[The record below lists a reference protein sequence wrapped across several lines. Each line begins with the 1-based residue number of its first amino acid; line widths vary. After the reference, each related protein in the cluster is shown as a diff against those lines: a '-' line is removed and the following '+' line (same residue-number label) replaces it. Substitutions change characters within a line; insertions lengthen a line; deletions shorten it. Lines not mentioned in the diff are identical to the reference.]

1 MEKKMNVK
9 TIVVN
14 NDKIE
19 NISKKVDS
27 IVEIKTTGW
36 IYQQYKKNKL
46 FFDRER
52 LQRLLKK
59 WEKPQSDSYKT
70 TLFNGANYKDS
81 IQLAEIDTIVS
92 NLKIQISEENDG
104 FEKDFLKENLDYF
117 QDLQDK
123 GFEYI
128 VLDGQ
133 HRIEDIKDYFD
144 NLLSFNPTT
153 PIIFKFKDSPGT
165 IDIKGKYEE
174 LPKEAREHL
183 FNSIGL
189 IVVIYQTGD
198 LSELARIFIT
208 SNSMK
213 AMTHHEKRI
222 LNYNPIN
229 RWLNKLCLKYTNIRH
244 MFANIGAGMSGDY
257 DLDSKGD
264 TLFAAEML
272 CWINDNYYELSE
284 DRLDQVLNTYKSA
297 KELKERL
304 KKTYISKKDKAI
316 TQNII
321 KTMANGCA
329 RIDPK
334 ILKKFGKAS
343 YYNLFMTL
351 SFFMQETNLWGK
363 EKKIN
368 GSYKVKDSQ
377 TFVKWFFDEEMARL
391 NSKGTYQIHR
401 MFGKIKRQVHDYSFN
416 KHNGDSKH
424 KAKKSMKGKGGSKY
438 SFDSYARIRYL
449 LEDFFNDREDL
460 LKIGAISEIGSRQSP
475 HKRDEFLVQK
485 GIKLSESNGLHL
497 DEIVPISKGGNRTF
511 KNTRFVDKQTNINDG
526 NSTKPFSLLKT
537 QKPIRR

>member
-1 MEKKMNVK
+1 MNVK
-9 TIVVN
+9 TNVVI

-36 IYQQYKKNKL
+36 IYQQYKNNKL

-59 WEKPQSDSYKT
+59 WEKLQSDSYKT

-81 IQLAEIDTIVS
+81 IQLAKIETIVS
-92 NLKIQISEENDG
+92 NLKTQISEENDG
-104 FEKDFLKENLDYF
+104 FEKDFLNENLKYF
-117 QDLQDK
+117 QDLQNK

-165 IDIKGKYEE
+165 INIKGKYEE
-174 LPKEAREHL
+174 LPKEARDYL
-183 FNSIGL
+183 FDSIGL

-229 RWLNKLCLKYTNIRH
+229 RWLNKLCLKYTNIKH

-272 CWINDNYYELSE
+272 CWINDNYYELGE
-284 DRLDQVLNTYKSA
+284 ERLDQVLDTYKSA
-297 KELKERL
+297 KDLRDRL
-304 KKTYISKKDKAI
+304 KKTYISKKDQST
-316 TQNII
+316 TQNILR
-321 KTMANGCA
+321 TMANGCA

-363 EKKIN
+363 EKGIN

-377 TFVKWFFDEEMARL
+377 TFVKWFFDEEMERL
-391 NSKGTYQIHR
+391 HSKGTYQFHK
-401 MFGKIKRQVHDYSFN
+401 MFGKLKKQVHDYSFN

-449 LEDFFNDREDL
+449 LEDLYNYLQDL
-460 LKIGAISEIGSRQSP
+460 LKIGAIYEIGSRKSP
-475 HKRDEFLVQK
+475 HKRDEFLVEK
-485 GIKLSESNGLHL
+485 GIKLSESDGLHL
-497 DEIVPISKGGNRTF
+497 DEFLPVSKGGNRTF
-511 KNTRFVDKQTNINDG
+511 SNTRFVDKQTNINDG
-526 NSTKPFSLLKT
+526 NSIKPLSLLKT
-537 QKPIRR
+537 QNR